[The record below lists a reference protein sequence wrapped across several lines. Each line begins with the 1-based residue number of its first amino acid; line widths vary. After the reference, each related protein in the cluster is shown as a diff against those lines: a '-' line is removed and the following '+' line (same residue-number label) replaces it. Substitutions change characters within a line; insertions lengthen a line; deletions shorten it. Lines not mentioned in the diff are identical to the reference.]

1 MPGCAKAAL
10 HPGARHF
17 VFDVRRNKVQ
27 RKPPRP
33 EGEAWRDETGTS
45 HPVPVFFSQ
54 IATACSVRYFKFVAA
69 LRQAKLIE
77 HQTPDRDHSRST
89 LLTSTISPRN
99 VRNICCTTGSFSAVS
114 RRLCFSR
121 RSVSCFET
129 AGSLE
134 ACGSRITNLTPTS
147 LPVTSLQTSRSTFT
161 LSLFAKV
168 SRMLLPS
175 GANSTHNSLSTI
187 DA

>member
-45 HPVPVFFSQ
+45 HPVPVFFLHH
-54 IATACSVRYFKFVAA
+54 K
-69 LRQAKLIE
+69 
-77 HQTPDRDHSRST
+77 TPDRDHSRST

-147 LPVTSLQTSRSTFT
+147 LPVTSLQTSRNTFT
-161 LSLFAKV
+161 LSLFANV

-175 GANSTHNSLSTI
+175 GANSTHNSPSTI